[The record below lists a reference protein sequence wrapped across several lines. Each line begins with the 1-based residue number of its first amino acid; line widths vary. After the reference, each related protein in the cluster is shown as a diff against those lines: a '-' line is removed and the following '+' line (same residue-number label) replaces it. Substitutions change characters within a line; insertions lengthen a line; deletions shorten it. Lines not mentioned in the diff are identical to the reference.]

1 MSHLALGGGGGGG
14 KGGYGARVPL
24 STNYH
29 VPVMKKGEEGKTNA
43 KCGNR

>member
-29 VPVMKKGEEGKTNA
+29 VPVMKKGEEGETNA